1 MPWIANEDAAIK
13 AKLQGIVVNDTN
25 APVDG
30 LPVDVRFRLPENELA
45 TATFPLIVI
54 ERTRVEPDHQAEHR
68 GTVQLV
74 YTPEGYDSASSYLA
88 TDPIPYVFEYQ
99 VTVYARKQRHA
110 ANIVQMLST
119 RDYLHPRW
127 AYLEVPQDGT
137 VRRLEVA
144 GGPEFNE
151 GRDSQGKRLWQV
163 DYLLHV
169 SAELLD
175 EIGVI
180 QPVQTVELTT
190 HPLGQ

>member
-1 MPWIANEDAAIK
+1 MPWITNEDAAIK
-13 AKLQGIVVNDTN
+13 AKLQGLVVKDTN
-25 APVDG
+25 APTEG

-45 TATFPLIVI
+45 AATFPLIVI
-54 ERTRVEPDHQAEHR
+54 ERTRVEPDHEREHR
-68 GTVQLV
+68 GTVELG
-74 YTPEGYDSASSYLA
+74 YTPEGYDSTKSYLA
-88 TDPIPYVFEYQ
+88 PDPIPYLFEYQ
-99 VTVYARKQRHA
+99 VTVYTRKQRHA
-110 ANIVQMLST
+110 ASITQALST

-151 GRDSQGKRLWQV
+151 GRDTQGKRLWQV

-175 EIGVI
+175 EIAEI
-180 QPVQTVELTT
+180 KLVQTVDITT

>member
-1 MPWIANEDAAIK
+1 MPWITNEDAAIK
-13 AKLQGIVVNDTN
+13 AKLQGLVVNDTN
-25 APVDG
+25 APTEG

-45 TATFPLIVI
+45 AATFPLIVI
-54 ERTRVEPDHQAEHR
+54 ERTRMDPDHGREHR
-68 GTVQLV
+68 GTVELG
-74 YTPEGYDSASSYLA
+74 YTPEGYDSAKSYLA
-88 TDPIPYVFEYQ
+88 SDPIPYLFEYQ
-99 VTVYARKQRHA
+99 VTVYTRKQRHA
-110 ANIVQMLST
+110 ASIAQALSA

-175 EIGVI
+175 EIAEVK
-180 QPVQTVELTT
+180 PVQTVDITT

>member
-13 AKLQGIVVNDTN
+13 AKLQGLVVNDTN
-25 APVDG
+25 APVEG

-54 ERTRVEPDHQAEHR
+54 ERTRAEPDHQREHR
-68 GTVQLV
+68 GIVALG
-74 YTPEGYDSASSYLA
+74 YTPEGYDSAASYLA
-88 TDPIPYVFEYQ
+88 TDPIPYLIEYQ
-99 VTVYARKQRHA
+99 VTVYARKQRHIS
-110 ANIVQMLST
+110 NIAHTLSA

-127 AYLEVPQDGT
+127 AYLEVPQDET

-144 GGPEFNE
+144 GGPEFSE
-151 GRDSQGKRLWQV
+151 GRDSQGKRLWQA

-175 EIGVI
+175 EIAEI
-180 QPVQTVELTT
+180 KPVQTVDLTT

>member
-13 AKLQGIVVNDTN
+13 AKLQGLVVNDTN
-25 APVDG
+25 APVEG

-54 ERTRVEPDHQAEHR
+54 ERTRAEPDHQREHR
-68 GTVQLV
+68 GIVALG
-74 YTPEGYDSASSYLA
+74 YTPEGYDSAASYLA
-88 TDPIPYVFEYQ
+88 TDPIPYLIEYQ
-99 VTVYARKQRHA
+99 VTVSA
-110 ANIVQMLST
+110 
-119 RDYLHPRW
+119 RDYLPPRW
-127 AYLEVPQDGT
+127 AYLEVPQDET

-144 GGPEFNE
+144 GGPEFSE
-151 GRDSQGKRLWQV
+151 GRDSQGKRLWQA

-175 EIGVI
+175 EIAEI
-180 QPVQTVELTT
+180 KPVQTVDLTT

>member
-1 MPWIANEDAAIK
+1 MSWIANEDAAIK
-13 AKLQGIVVNDTN
+13 AKLQGLVVKDTN
-25 APVDG
+25 TPAEG

-45 TATFPLIVI
+45 TSTFPIIVI
-54 ERTRVEPDHQAEHR
+54 ERTRVEPDHQREHR
-68 GTVQLV
+68 GTVELG
-74 YTPEGYDSASSYLA
+74 YTPEGYDTAKSYLTA
-88 TDPIPYVFEYQ
+88 DPIPYLFEYQ

-110 ANIVQMLST
+110 ANIAQMLSV

-163 DYLLHV
+163 DYLLHL

-175 EIGVI
+175 EIAEI
-180 QPVQTVELTT
+180 KPVQTVELTT

>member
-1 MPWIANEDAAIK
+1 MPWITNEDAAIK
-13 AKLQGIVVNDTN
+13 AKLEGLVVKDTN
-25 APVDG
+25 APADG
-30 LPVDVRFRLPENELA
+30 LPVAVRFRLPENELA
-45 TATFPLIVI
+45 TATFPLVVI
-54 ERTRVEPDHQAEHR
+54 ERTRIEPDHDREHR
-68 GTVQLV
+68 GTVELG
-74 YTPEGYDSASSYLA
+74 YTPEGYDSDKSYLA
-88 TDPIPYVFEYQ
+88 ADPIPYTFEYQ
-99 VTVYARKQRHA
+99 VTVYTRKQRHA
-110 ANIVQMLST
+110 AAIAQMFSG

-144 GGPEFNE
+144 GGPEFSE

-175 EIGVI
+175 EIAEI
-180 QPVQTVELTT
+180 KPVQTVDLTT

>member
-25 APVDG
+25 APAGG

-54 ERTRVEPDHQAEHR
+54 ERTRADPDHQAEHR
-68 GTVQLV
+68 GSVMLG
-74 YTPEGYDSASSYLA
+74 YTPEGYDSASSHLA
-88 TDPIPYVFEYQ
+88 ADPIPYLIEYQ
-99 VTVYARKQRHA
+99 VTVYTRKQRHA
-110 ANIVQMLST
+110 AHISQTLSA

-127 AYLEVPQDGT
+127 AYLEVPQDST

-151 GRDSQGKRLWQV
+151 GRDEQGKRLWQV
-163 DYLLHV
+163 DYLLRV
-169 SAELLD
+169 STELLD
-175 EIGVI
+175 EVSVVK
-180 QPVQTVELTT
+180 PVKTVAINT